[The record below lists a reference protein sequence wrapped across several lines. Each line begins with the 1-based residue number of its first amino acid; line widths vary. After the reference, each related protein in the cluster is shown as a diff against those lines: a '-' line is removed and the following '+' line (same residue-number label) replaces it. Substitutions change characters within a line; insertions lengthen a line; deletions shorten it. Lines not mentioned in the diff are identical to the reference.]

1 MTWTVGIDTS
11 HVVAVGIARDGD
23 PVARVIVD
31 DTRAHAEALMPSVLE
46 ACEQAGIAL
55 TDVGEFAVGMGPGP
69 FTGLRVGIATAR
81 TLALVGGKP
90 VHPVCSLD
98 VVAKQWAASR
108 APSVPEE
115 PASRVPSVPEER
127 GSRVPSVP
135 EERGSRVPSVP
146 EERGNVSRDTPAFL
160 VATDA
165 RRKELYWATYDADG
179 NRIGEPQVSAPTEL
193 PGLPVVGTVPDE
205 YRGLVDFRADLP
217 LDPAA
222 LAAHWPSLP
231 VAGDE
236 PYYLRPADAT
246 VPGKPKS
253 ALPRL
258 RARR

>member
-11 HVVAVGIARDGD
+11 HVVAVGIARDGE

-108 APSVPEE
+108 A
-115 PASRVPSVPEER
+115 
-127 GSRVPSVP
+127 
-135 EERGSRVPSVP
+135 PSVP

>member
-127 GSRVPSVP
+127 G
-135 EERGSRVPSVP
+135 
-146 EERGNVSRDTPAFL
+146 NVSRDTPAFL

-231 VAGDE
+231 VAGEE

>member
-1 MTWTVGIDTS
+1 MYALQGKPGVTVFMLSPAGRMTPFQQAQMFSLNDPSIVNI
-11 HVVAVGIARDGD
+11 AVDGVFD
-23 PVARVIVD
+23 DCQDIVKAINAD
-31 DTRAHAEALMPSVLE
+31 
-46 ACEQAGIAL
+46 AG
-55 TDVGEFAVGMGPGP
+55 FKQRH
-69 FTGLRVGIATAR
+69 RVGAVNSINWAR
-81 TLALVGGKP
+81 LLAQ
-90 VHPVCSLD
+90 
-98 VVAKQWAASR
+98 VVYYFAAYLQV
-108 APSVPEE
+108 VPEGA
-115 PASRVPSVPEER
+115 P
-127 GSRVPSVP
+127 
-135 EERGSRVPSVP
+135 SRVPSVP

>member
-11 HVVAVGIARDGD
+11 HVVAVGIARDGE

-127 GSRVPSVP
+127 G
-135 EERGSRVPSVP
+135 
-146 EERGNVSRDTPAFL
+146 NVSRDTPAFL

-236 PYYLRPADAT
+236 PFYLRPADAT

>member
-127 GSRVPSVP
+127 G
-135 EERGSRVPSVP
+135 
-146 EERGNVSRDTPAFL
+146 NVSRDTPAFL